1 MKENNTM
8 VLFSF
13 CLDLVVIGIC
23 CIFAVKKE
31 NVFSIVVGG
40 QTRESKAL
48 VFYVQLLRTRPENAG
63 FLSQVRGRLWVTC
76 P

>member
-1 MKENNTM
+1 M

-13 CLDLVVIGIC
+13 FLDLVVIGIC

-48 VFYVQLLRTRPENAG
+48 VFL
-63 FLSQVRGRLWVTC
+63 C
-76 P
+76 PTP

>member
-13 CLDLVVIGIC
+13 FLDLVVIGIC

-48 VFYVQLLRTRPENAG
+48 VLL
-63 FLSQVRGRLWVTC
+63 C
-76 P
+76 PTP

>member
-1 MKENNTM
+1 M

-31 NVFSIVVGG
+31 YVFSIVG
-40 QTRESKAL
+40 RAKL
-48 VFYVQLLRTRPENAG
+48 VRARPLFFYVQLAG
-63 FLSQVRGRLWVTC
+63 TLCRVVKVIVQKLYVSVK
-76 P
+76 

>member
-13 CLDLVVIGIC
+13 FLDLVVIGIC

-48 VFYVQLLRTRPENAG
+48 VFFVSNSLELVQKTPV
-63 FLSQVRGRLWVTC
+63 S
-76 P
+76 